1 MYSKENDLIDFEGIL
16 ELFYNDTEEIKPNN
30 EDQEKD
36 LVKRKVAINTASKL
50 YDKLLNINTTQY
62 DNLSEHEKKNINVLN
77 RPENLALDFVEDN
90 YRQCNH

>member
-36 LVKRKVAINTASKL
+36 LEKRKVAINTASKL

>member
-36 LVKRKVAINTASKL
+36 LEKRKVAINTASKL

-77 RPENLALDFVEDN
+77 RPENLALDFAEDN